1 MRQKATCSTH
11 IRTEEEDTNEQEADL
26 AKDKADEVRPT
37 KTTPNFGR
45 KTEAI
50 EDQTYENYSQFWPQD
65 GSHRGT
71 FARRGSFHSGLSRQ
85 YAIECGYCGKIGH
98 HEEECRKKKRE
109 SAFTSWQLMNYAR
122 NKKNVVRFHGLPDD
136 VTSYRGPQL
145 VSCVWRR
152 LLQTRGKIVNLSSS
166 YHPQTDGQI
175 EWVSKI
181 LEQYLRCSHN
191 YQQDDGIDLLP
202 LAKFTYNNSLH
213 GSTRVIPFFAN
224 YGFHHRLGTSIPGNT
239 VNPSAEARAHTLV
252 DIPQNLSLELILA
265 GDQYTAQPCPS
276 LQLVIKFGSYV
287 VISTLLDLE
296 ESWTTRSWALSTS
309 LSISTSSLFEIH
321 NFLPISRFIISSMP
335 LSLTFIIHHPFL
347 VDQAFH
353 KSGVWGWQD
362 SVHWTLFMHHHQY
375 PQKPGQH
382 LRRRPEWE
390 DNVMDMTTIM
400 SIFKLLTV
408 CIIIK
413 CYVLTNTPNTQ
424 SYYIYFSIIL
434 VDYLF
439 HVLGVFSSFKKALE
453 ARTF

>member
-1 MRQKATCSTH
+1 
-11 IRTEEEDTNEQEADL
+11 
-26 AKDKADEVRPT
+26 
-37 KTTPNFGR
+37 
-45 KTEAI
+45 
-50 EDQTYENYSQFWPQD
+50 
-65 GSHRGT
+65 
-71 FARRGSFHSGLSRQ
+71 
-85 YAIECGYCGKIGH
+85 
-98 HEEECRKKKRE
+98 
-109 SAFTSWQLMNYAR
+109 MNYAR

-296 ESWTTRSWALSTS
+296 ESWTTRSWCLSAS
-309 LSISTSSLFEIH
+309 LRVSTSSFFGW
-321 NFLPISRFIISSMP
+321 NFLCISEFIISSMP
-335 LSLTFIIHHPFL
+335 LSLNLIIHPQFL
-347 VDQAFH
+347 EDTLHLHLQSGEEYEVDKILDSCWHQRQLQYMVLWKGYPILEATWEQAQH
-353 KSGVWGWQD
+353 SENASHV
-362 SVHWTLFMHHHQY
+362 VHAFHHQY
-375 PQKPGQH
+375 PQKPRRH
-382 LRRRPEWE
+382 LRR
-390 DNVMDMTTIM
+390 
-400 SIFKLLTV
+400 
-408 CIIIK
+408 
-413 CYVLTNTPNTQ
+413 
-424 SYYIYFSIIL
+424 
-434 VDYLF
+434 
-439 HVLGVFSSFKKALE
+439 
-453 ARTF
+453 

>member
-1 MRQKATCSTH
+1 
-11 IRTEEEDTNEQEADL
+11 
-26 AKDKADEVRPT
+26 
-37 KTTPNFGR
+37 
-45 KTEAI
+45 
-50 EDQTYENYSQFWPQD
+50 
-65 GSHRGT
+65 
-71 FARRGSFHSGLSRQ
+71 
-85 YAIECGYCGKIGH
+85 
-98 HEEECRKKKRE
+98 
-109 SAFTSWQLMNYAR
+109 MNYAR

-353 KSGVWGWQD
+353 KSGV
-362 SVHWTLFMHHHQY
+362 
-375 PQKPGQH
+375 
-382 LRRRPEWE
+382 
-390 DNVMDMTTIM
+390 
-400 SIFKLLTV
+400 
-408 CIIIK
+408 
-413 CYVLTNTPNTQ
+413 
-424 SYYIYFSIIL
+424 
-434 VDYLF
+434 
-439 HVLGVFSSFKKALE
+439 
-453 ARTF
+453 